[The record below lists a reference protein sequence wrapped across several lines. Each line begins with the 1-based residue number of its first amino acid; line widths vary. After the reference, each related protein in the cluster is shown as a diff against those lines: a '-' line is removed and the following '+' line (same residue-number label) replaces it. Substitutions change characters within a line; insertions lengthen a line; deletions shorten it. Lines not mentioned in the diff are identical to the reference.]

1 MRKTILFISI
11 FYFIFSCSGVEKKA
25 KENVKRTVPRDY
37 KAELNQ
43 YFSTNYL
50 SVVKPVIKDV
60 KIDSIAWIHKFYNNI
75 DHSTIWITD
84 SIQLSEAGI
93 RLIDQLSNAK
103 NYGLDTRWYKTNTL
117 IALKKGLDT
126 IQLKDKKY
134 ATASELEVLLTYYFM
149 QHGKHLNY
157 GVLGS
162 ITNLTEMS
170 RKKFNLNLPDYLND
184 ASKSDSIIEKLLDLQ
199 PKHVEYRNLQKG
211 LEKFL
216 ENTSSLS
223 TDNVNVQVFRKDSLK
238 TIKQAKKALVLHQ
251 YLTDEQNDSLYF
263 NALTK
268 FQTEHGLKPDSL
280 IGKNTAIALS
290 VSPYEYYKKIVTN
303 LERWRWRDDWSSS
316 DYIYVNIPRY
326 KMQLYKNG
334 KQSREHKVVVGS
346 FKNQTPEI
354 IDTLEYIIAYPY
366 WNVPRKISVKE
377 ILGKVQ
383 KDSTYLIRNNYEVFD
398 YSRKTI
404 EPNSVNWNEINNN
417 NFKYFIRQKGG
428 NSNALGLVKFIFPNK
443 RAIYF
448 HDTPSKRYFKRE
460 YRAYSHG
467 CVRVDKALDLADY
480 LLKSDNNKYTIDN
493 VYEQIKKKKQKSI
506 TLNTKLPVYIYYTT
520 ASADNLGNITFYND
534 IYKKDKTLINTSTEL
549 AINSN

>member
-1 MRKTILFISI
+1 MKKTILLISI
-11 FYFIFSCSGVEKKA
+11 CYFLFSCSGVEKKA
-25 KENVKRTVPRDY
+25 EENVKKTVPRDY

-157 GVLGS
+157 GVLDS
-162 ITNLTEMS
+162 ITNVTEMS

-184 ASKSDSIIEKLLDLQ
+184 ASKSDSIIERLLDLQ
-199 PKHVEYRNLQKG
+199 PKHAEYRNLQKG
-211 LEKFL
+211 LERFL
-216 ENTSSLS
+216 ENTSLS
-223 TDNVNVQVFRKDSLK
+223 TDNVDVQNFRKDSLRVA
-238 TIKQAKKALVLHQ
+238 KQAKKALVLHQ
-251 YLTDEQNDSLYF
+251 YLTDVQNDSLYLV
-263 NALTK
+263 ALKK
-268 FQTEHGLKPDSL
+268 FQFEHGLNPDAL
-280 IGKNTAIALS
+280 IGKNTALALS
-290 VSPYEYYKKIVTN
+290 VSPYEYYKKIIAN
-303 LERWRWRDDWSSS
+303 LERWRWREDWSS
-316 DYIYVNIPRY
+316 DYVFVNIPSY
-326 KMQLYKNG
+326 KMQVYKG
-334 KQSREHKVVVGS
+334 EKQVREHKVVVGK

-377 ILGKVQ
+377 ILGKAQ
-383 KDSTYLIRNNYEVFD
+383 KDSTYLTRNNYEVFD
-398 YSRKTI
+398 YARKTI
-404 EPNSVNWNEINNN
+404 EPTSVNWNEVNEN
-417 NFKYFIRQKGG
+417 NFKYLIRQKGG

-467 CVRVDKALDLADY
+467 CIRVEKALDLADY
-480 LLKSDNNKYTIDN
+480 LLRSDNNKYTIDS
-493 VYEQIKKKKQKSI
+493 VHEYIKKKKQKPI
-506 TLNTKLPVYIYYTT
+506 ELNNKLPVFIYYTT

-534 IYKKDKTLINTSTEL
+534 IYKIDNKLISEL
-549 AINSN
+549 AISSN